1 MVGTKALW
9 LISFICRSYK
19 IALAVILHKV
29 APIIWSKSQIHP
41 LLRYSAVRSYPIL
54 VCAL

>member
-1 MVGTKALW
+1 MADTRALW
-9 LISFICRSYK
+9 LIFPIYRSYN
-19 IALAVILHKV
+19 IAFAVIMHKV
-29 APIIWSKSQIHP
+29 APIIWSKPQIHP